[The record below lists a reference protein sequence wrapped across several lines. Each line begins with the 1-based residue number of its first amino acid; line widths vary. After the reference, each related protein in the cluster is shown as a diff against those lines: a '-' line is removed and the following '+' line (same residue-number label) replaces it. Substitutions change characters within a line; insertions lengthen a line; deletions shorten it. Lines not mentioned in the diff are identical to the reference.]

1 MGVDPLTMGLLLA
14 GGSQV
19 AGAIG
24 GDRANARNTR
34 AQQQALAAQAHQQ
47 ALINSSA
54 QGMMQ
59 QGQNPFA
66 QMLMARLNGGPGGFT
81 APTALTAPTISS
93 DFVTGNKGFNSG
105 QDALMQMIRGSG
117 QPFDTSKQFAA
128 LAPLDQRL
136 IDSQVAGLR
145 GSSTSLGQRFG
156 TATMGSERM
165 LRGNFA
171 QDIAARNA
179 GLQSSAYE
187 SAQGRNMSAAGQLQ
201 QGGLSQASLLAQIAQ
216 ANAGN
221 QIQTGQFNSA
231 QNQAYN
237 QFISQVLGQAGGLQQ
252 GQQNQNAQL
261 LAIMAGLQP
270 PGFAQSQPSS
280 LPGAFGD
287 IGQLLM
293 FLPFLRGLQGG
304 APAGGATGNAGR
316 A

>member
-1 MGVDPLTMGLLLA
+1 MGVDPLTLGLILA
-14 GGSQV
+14 GGSAV
-19 AGAIG
+19 GGAVS

-47 ALINSSA
+47 ALINSMA
-54 QGMMQ
+54 GGQMQ
-59 QGQNPFA
+59 TGQNPFA
-66 QMLMARLNGGPGGFT
+66 QMLMARLNGGQGGFT
-81 APTALTAPTISS
+81 APTPLTTPNISS
-93 DFVTGNKGFNSG
+93 DFVTGNQGFNSG
-105 QDALMQMIRGSG
+105 QDALMQMIRGGG

-136 IDSQVAGLR
+136 IDQQVAGLR

-156 TATMGSERM
+156 TATMGAERM

-179 GLQSSAYE
+179 GIQSSAYE
-187 SAQGRNMSAAGQLQ
+187 SAQGRNLSAAGQLQ
-201 QGGLSQASLLAQIAQ
+201 QGGLSQAQLLSQIAQ

-221 QIQTGQFNSA
+221 QMQTGQFNSA
-231 QNQAYN
+231 QNQAWN
-237 QFISQVLGQAGGLQQ
+237 QFISGVIGQAGGFQQ

-270 PGFAQSQPSS
+270 GGAAQFQPSG

-293 FLPFLRGLQGG
+293 FLPFLRGLQGQTG
-304 APAGGATGNAGR
+304 GGATGNAGR